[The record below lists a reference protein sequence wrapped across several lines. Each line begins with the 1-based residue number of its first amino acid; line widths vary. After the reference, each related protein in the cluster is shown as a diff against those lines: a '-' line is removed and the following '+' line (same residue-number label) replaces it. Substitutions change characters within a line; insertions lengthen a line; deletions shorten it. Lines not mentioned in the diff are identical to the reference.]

1 MFIPLFRLLDEAT
14 QGRRTTRVHEL
25 LYMRDQHWLRD
36 AAPPRKLFCSPDIWC
51 DLLEAGPRYGD
62 VETVLEGGRVRLRF
76 CGMNV
81 YIVTGERNV
90 MEVC

>member
-1 MFIPLFRLLDEAT
+1 MYIPLFKLIDEAT
-14 QGRRTTRVHEL
+14 RPERTTRVHEL
-25 LYMRDQHWLRD
+25 LYMSDRHYMLTAER
-36 AAPPRKLFCSPDIWC
+36 PTKLFCSLDIWC

-62 VETVLEGGRVRLRF
+62 VETVLEGGRVRPRF

-81 YIVTGERNV
+81 YLVTGERNL